1 MKSQLLRISPRR
13 FINLFV
19 TVLICFFTT
28 KVILNQSL
36 GGEVIYRDEDIVTEG
51 LENLEHTHSDDKM
64 CQVHNRDC
72 IQKVTTTE
80 PPKSWKKIVEEA
92 ELKPLTQEI
101 ISSYQKRFYFS
112 DELSLITKNLTEN
125 YQYPIID
132 RTVKP
137 ILQLVIP
144 HIKDTLGPESYK
156 TVYIL

>member
-1 MKSQLLRISPRR
+1 MRFFANSFSLKS
-13 FINLFV
+13 
-19 TVLICFFTT
+19 
-28 KVILNQSL
+28 
-36 GGEVIYRDEDIVTEG
+36 D
-51 LENLEHTHSDDKM
+51 
-64 CQVHNRDC
+64 
-72 IQKVTTTE
+72 
-80 PPKSWKKIVEEA
+80 KKIVEEA

-101 ISSYQKRFYFS
+101 ISSYQKGFYFS

-156 TVYIL
+156 PLVLYFIIYYIIYYTIDYTIDSTVYFAIY